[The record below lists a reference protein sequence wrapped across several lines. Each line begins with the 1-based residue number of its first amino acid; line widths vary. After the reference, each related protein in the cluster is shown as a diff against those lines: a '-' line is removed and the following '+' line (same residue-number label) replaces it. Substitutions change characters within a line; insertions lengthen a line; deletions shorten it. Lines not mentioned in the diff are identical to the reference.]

1 MRLDRGTGRTIL
13 YIEQK
18 NGAVMQHQLIKIY
31 FKPLKKGERKLSI
44 KSNDSRHSA
53 QVSLSNYEKAHFI
66 NEALTLSDKNNS
78 KEHSLQTM

>member
-1 MRLDRGTGRTIL
+1 MDGENHLIHRT
-13 YIEQK
+13 K

-31 FKPLKKGERKLSI
+31 FKPLKNGERKLSI

-78 KEHSLQTM
+78 KEHLLQTM